1 MGPEL
6 LQLQNQIAELTAVVR
21 DLAQR
26 LPTLVTIEEAA
37 RVFNVSTRTV
47 RRRIKNR
54 EWPAVHVG
62 SEIRVDLVAVRP
74 GMSAKSL

>member
-1 MGPEL
+1 MSTDAAL
-6 LQLQNQIAELTAVVR
+6 VQLQNQIAELTVVVR

-37 RVFNVSTRTV
+37 RVFSVSTRSV
-47 RRRIKNR
+47 RRRIKSR

-62 SEIRVDLVAVRP
+62 REIRVDLTAIRP
-74 GMSAKSL
+74 GFGR